1 VHELARSSGVQLHIT
16 SLPSGRLGADA
27 YRFVDWLA
35 AAGQSWWQV
44 LPLGP
49 PDRYRSPY
57 KSSSAFAAWPGLLA
71 DRRAP
76 VSATEI
82 SEFRERQR
90 FWIGDWERY
99 STRGAIADQVRFDRE
114 WGALRAYAA
123 DRGVRILGDVAIYV
137 SPGGADHV
145 AHPELFQEGFVAGAP
160 PDAYARNG
168 QLWGNPL
175 YDWPALQRRG
185 YRWWVERV
193 RRTLDLF
200 DLARID
206 HFRGL
211 VAYWA
216 VPAGARTAQNGSWK
230 RGPGRA
236 LFDALERGLQS
247 DPTHP
252 RASLPLVAEDLGV
265 ITEPVERLRREVGLP
280 GMLVIQFGMDPQDPT
295 SPHRLAN
302 HTADRIVY
310 TGTHD
315 QDTVR
320 GWLESLGT
328 EQRAFVDGEVA
339 EHGFAEPRRPWWG
352 LIRLAFASPAVVA
365 MTQAQDVLGLG
376 SAARMND
383 PASAGGSWRWQMRAG
398 ALTTTLAAR
407 LREATEEAG
416 RLPA

>member
-1 VHELARSSGVQLHIT
+1 M
-16 SLPSGRLGADA
+16 GREA
-27 YRFVDWLA
+27 YKFVDWLA

-49 PDRYRSPY
+49 PDRYHSPY

-76 VSATEI
+76 VSTAEI

-90 FWIGDWERY
+90 FWIEDWERF
-99 STRGAIADQVRFDRE
+99 SSRGAIADQVRFDRE
-114 WGALRAYAA
+114 WGALRAYARE
-123 DRGVRILGDVAIYV
+123 RGVRILGDVAIYV
-137 SPGGADHV
+137 SPGGADHR
-145 AHPELFQEGFVAGAP
+145 AHPELFQTGLVAGAP
-160 PDAYARNG
+160 PDAYATDG

-193 RRTLDLF
+193 GRTLELF

-216 VPAGARTAQNGSWK
+216 VPAGARTAKHGTWK

-236 LFDALERGLQS
+236 LFRALEAGLGGGS
-247 DPTHP
+247 
-252 RASLPLVAEDLGV
+252 AGLPLIAEDLGV
-265 ITEPVERLRREVGLP
+265 ITEPVERLRREIGLP
-280 GMLVIQFGMDPQDPT
+280 GMLVIQFGMDPDDPT
-295 SPHRLAN
+295 SLHRLAN

-310 TGTHD
+310 TATHD

-320 GWLESLGT
+320 GWLQSLSSAR
-328 EQRAFVDGEVA
+328 RAFVDGEVSR
-339 EHGFAEPRRPWWG
+339 HGFAEPRRPWWG
-352 LIRLAFASPAVVA
+352 LIRLAFSSPAVVA

-376 SAARMND
+376 SEARMND

-398 ALTTTLAAR
+398 ALTKSLAAR

-416 RLPA
+416 RLG